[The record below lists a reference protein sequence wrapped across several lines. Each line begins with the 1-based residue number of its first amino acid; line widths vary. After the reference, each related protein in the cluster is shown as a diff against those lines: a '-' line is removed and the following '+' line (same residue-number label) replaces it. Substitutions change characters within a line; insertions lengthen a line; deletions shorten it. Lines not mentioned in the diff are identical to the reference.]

1 MLFSTDKPS
10 SAERQ
15 KIKLEQFAAQF
26 LDRFP
31 LGVLV
36 RRVARIRASVHTK
49 LLAGFL
55 IVTLLFITMAVAS
68 LLAQVSTSRQSRLL
82 DQAHE
87 RVDTA
92 QQVEYSLARQMHFT
106 ALALLSQKEAAI
118 ARVLREN
125 NRFNSTLASLE
136 AEATPEQHGLIEKI
150 RSSQDDAMATVADMA
165 NAIRD
170 GKLGNVTGALLD
182 RMERLDNEITMHVGQ
197 LVTAEQS
204 RMARLRDNVNAVN
217 RTSLILTTIFAVSA
231 GLLAWLCGF
240 VISWSFIL
248 PVREAQSF
256 LGQVAA
262 GNFGRSISI
271 PNRDEFGALGNSLN
285 HMSREL
291 HRLDEE
297 QRRAVSELGRLN
309 QQLTSSV
316 QQLTAL
322 GEVGQALSSS
332 LDMETVLETIV
343 SRAVQLTGLDSG
355 SMYEYDERTEEIRLR
370 AAEHVDQEMLATL
383 RATTMRKGEG
393 AVGRTVLTG
402 EPTQV
407 PDIRD
412 DGFETPLREALIREG
427 YRALLVVPL
436 LREEQIIGALAVTRN
451 APGPFAPEVVELLK
465 TFAAQS
471 ALAIQNARLF
481 RDLAEKSGQLEVA
494 SQLKSQFLANM
505 SHELRTPLNA
515 IIGVTEML
523 HEDARDLQRDSEIEP
538 LERVLR
544 AARHLL
550 ALINDILDLSKIEAG
565 RMELHIESFAI
576 APLVADVVTTLD
588 TLALKN
594 RNRVVVDCAADIG
607 IMRGDQTRIRQ
618 ALLNLASNA
627 TKFTE
632 NGTVTIRARR
642 TAEDAR
648 PWVTMAVS
656 DTGIGMTS
664 DQMARLFQEFVQA
677 DASTTRKYGGTGLG
691 LAISRRFCQM
701 MGGDI
706 TVESEP
712 GRGSTF
718 TLRLP
723 AGDAT
728 YAAPAAPQ
736 DAATA
741 PAATAT
747 ATAQVSSATIL
758 VVDDDRTVREILE
771 RYLAREGFSVR
782 TASSGLEGLRLARE
796 IQPAAITLDVMMP
809 DVDGWTVLAA
819 IKGDPALADIPV
831 ILVTI
836 VDEKSRG
843 YALGATDYM
852 VKPIDRERLVAVLRS
867 ISGAVGRHAL
877 LVDDDDLLRRA
888 MRVALEQDGWNV
900 TEAANGRLAMTQ
912 LAETHPDV
920 IVLDLMMPEM
930 DGFEFLDGIRQH
942 ADWREIP
949 VLVVT
954 AKDLTSEDRAR
965 LNVGAERILHKSS
978 RDKLLE
984 EVALAL
990 AGFVKRGRR
999 AKPAGNRP

>member
-1 MLFSTDKPS
+1 M
-10 SAERQ
+10 RW
-15 KIKLEQFAAQF
+15 
-26 LDRFP
+26 
-31 LGVLV
+31 
-36 RRVARIRASVHTK
+36 VAGIRASVHTK

-68 LLAQVSTSRQSRLL
+68 LLAQVSTTRQSRLL

-136 AEATPEQHGLIEKI
+136 AEATTEQHGLIEKI

-170 GKLGNVTGALLD
+170 GKLGTVTGALLD
-182 RMERLDNEITMHVGQ
+182 RLERLDDDITMRVGQ
-197 LVTAEQS
+197 LVEAEQS
-204 RMARLRDNVNAVN
+204 RMARLRDNVNAAN
-217 RTSLILTTIFAVSA
+217 RTSLILTTVFAVSA

-248 PVREAQSF
+248 PVREAQKF
-256 LGQVAA
+256 LGHVAA
-262 GNFGRSISI
+262 GDFARSISV

-291 HRLDEE
+291 HRLDTE

-309 QQLTSSV
+309 AQLTASV
-316 QQLTAL
+316 KQLTAL
-322 GEVGQALSSS
+322 GEVGQAISSS
-332 LDMETVLETIV
+332 LDMETVLQTIV

-370 AAEHVDQEMLATL
+370 AAENVDEEMLATL
-383 RATTMRKGEG
+383 RATSIRKGEG
-393 AVGRTVLTG
+393 AIGRTVLTG

-412 DGFETPLREALIREG
+412 DSYRTRLRDALIHAG

-451 APGPFAPEVVELLK
+451 EPGPFAPEVVELLN
-465 TFAAQS
+465 TFAGQS

-481 RDLAEKSGQLEVA
+481 RDLAEKSRQLEVA

-523 HEDARDLQRDSEIEP
+523 HEDARDFQRDNELEP

-565 RMELHIESFAI
+565 KIELHVESFAI
-576 APLVADVVTTLD
+576 APLVADVVTTLG

-594 RNRVVVDCAADIG
+594 RNRVLVECASDIG
-607 IMRGDQTRIRQ
+607 KMRGDQTRIRQ

-632 NGTVTIRARR
+632 DGTITIRVQRI
-642 TAEDAR
+642 AEEGH
-648 PWVTMAVS
+648 PWVTMAVA
-656 DTGIGMTS
+656 DTGIGLTRE
-664 DQMARLFQEFVQA
+664 QMGRLFQEFVQA

-718 TLRLP
+718 TIRLP
-723 AGDAT
+723 AADTGSG
-728 YAAPAAPQ
+728 PVGPQ
-736 DAATA
+736 DSADPHAAGPQGET
-741 PAATAT
+741 P
-747 ATAQVSSATIL
+747 TIL
-758 VVDDDRTVREILE
+758 VVDDDPTVREILE
-771 RYLAREGFSVR
+771 RYLTREGFSVV
-782 TASSGLEGLRLARE
+782 TAGSGLDGLRLARE
-796 IQPAAITLDVMMP
+796 IRPAAITLDVMMP

-836 VDEKSRG
+836 VDERSRG
-843 YALGATDYM
+843 YSLGATDYM
-852 VKPIDRERLVAVLRS
+852 VKPIDRERLVGVLRE
-867 ISGAVGRHAL
+867 ISGTLARHAL
-877 LVDDDDLLRRA
+877 LVDDDDLLRRG
-888 MRVALEQDGWNV
+888 MRLALEQEGWKV
-900 TEAANGRLAMTQ
+900 TEAANGRLAMAQ
-912 LAETHPDV
+912 LDEMRPDV

-930 DGFEFLDGIRQH
+930 DGFEFLDGIRQRSE
-942 ADWREIP
+942 WREIP

-965 LNVGAERILHKSS
+965 LNIGIERILHKSS
-978 RDKLLE
+978 RDKLLA

-990 AGFVKRGRR
+990 AGFVQRGHG
-999 AKPAGNRP
+999 AKPAGKRT

>member
-1 MLFSTDKPS
+1 M
-10 SAERQ
+10 
-15 KIKLEQFAAQF
+15 AA
-26 LDRFP
+26 
-31 LGVLV
+31 
-36 RRVARIRASVHTK
+36 IRASVHTK

-55 IVTLLFITMAVAS
+55 IVTLLFIIMAVAS
-68 LLAQVSTSRQSRLL
+68 LLAQVSTTRQSRLL

-87 RVDTA
+87 RVNTA

-136 AEATPEQHGLIEKI
+136 AEATAEQHGLIEKI
-150 RSSQDDAMATVADMA
+150 RASQDDAMATVADMA

-170 GKLGNVTGALLD
+170 GKLGAVTGALLN
-182 RMERLDNEITMHVGQ
+182 RLERLDDDITMRVGQ
-197 LVTAEQS
+197 LVEAEQV
-204 RMARLRDNVNAVN
+204 RMARLRDNVNAAN
-217 RTSLILTTIFAVSA
+217 RTSLILTTVFAVTA
-231 GLLAWLCGF
+231 MLLAWLCGF

-248 PVREAQSF
+248 PVREAQKF
-256 LGQVAA
+256 LGHVAA
-262 GNFGRSISI
+262 GNFGHTISV
-271 PNRDEFGALGNSLN
+271 PNRDEFGALGSSLN

-291 HRLDEE
+291 HRLDAE

-309 QQLTSSV
+309 DQLTTSV
-316 QQLTAL
+316 KQLTAL
-322 GEVGQALSSS
+322 GEVGRAISSS
-332 LDMETVLETIV
+332 LDMETVFKTIV
-343 SRAVQLTGLDSG
+343 SRAAQLTGLDSG
-355 SMYEYDERTEEIRLR
+355 AMYEYDERAEEIRLR
-370 AAEHVDQEMLATL
+370 AAENVDAPLLAAL
-383 RATTMRKGEG
+383 HATPLRKGEG
-393 AVGRTVLTG
+393 AVGRSVQTG

-407 PDIRD
+407 SDIRD
-412 DGFETPLREALIREG
+412 GGYATRLREALIGAG

-436 LREEQIIGALAVTRN
+436 LREEQVIGALAVMRK
-451 APGPFAPEVVELLK
+451 APGPFAPEVVELLR

-481 RDLAEKSGQLEVA
+481 RDLADKSRQLEVA

-523 HEDARDLQRDSEIEP
+523 HEDARDFRREAEIEP

-565 RMELHIESFAI
+565 KMELHVESFAI
-576 APLVADVVTTLD
+576 APLIADVVTTLG
-588 TLALKN
+588 TLVAKN
-594 RNRVVVDCAADIG
+594 RNRVVVDCPADTG
-607 IMRGDQTRIRQ
+607 SMRGDQTRIRQ

-632 NGTVTIRARR
+632 NGTVTIRVRR
-642 TAEDAR
+642 VTEEGRA
-648 PWVTMAVS
+648 WVTMAVA
-656 DTGIGMTS
+656 DTGIGLTRE
-664 DQMARLFQEFVQA
+664 QMGRLFQEFVQA

-691 LAISRRFCQM
+691 LAISRRLCQM

-718 TLRLP
+718 TIRLP
-723 AGDAT
+723 AIE
-728 YAAPAAPQ
+728 AASE
-736 DAATA
+736 
-741 PAATAT
+741 TAT
-747 ATAQVSSATIL
+747 VPRESGASPPANLQAASPTIL
-758 VVDDDRTVREILE
+758 VVDDDPTVREILE
-771 RYLAREGFSVR
+771 RYLVREGFSVV
-782 TASSGLEGLRLARE
+782 TAGSGLDGLRLARE

-836 VDEKSRG
+836 VDERSRG
-843 YALGATDYM
+843 YSLGATDYM
-852 VKPIDRERLVAVLRS
+852 VKPIDRDRLVGVLRS
-867 ISGAVGRHAL
+867 IAGTVGRHAL

-888 MRVALEQDGWNV
+888 MRLALEQDGWQV
-900 TEAANGRLAMTQ
+900 TEAANGRLAMAR
-912 LAETHPDV
+912 LADIRPDV

-930 DGFEFLDGIRQH
+930 DGFEFLDGIRRR
-942 ADWREIP
+942 AEWRDIP

-954 AKDLTSEDRAR
+954 AKDLTAEDRAR
-965 LNVGAERILHKSS
+965 LNVGVERILHKSS

-990 AGFVKRGRR
+990 AGFVRRGRH
-999 AKPAGNRP
+999 ANPAGRPP

>member
-1 MLFSTDKPS
+1 MLFWIDKPS

-15 KIKLEQFAAQF
+15 QIKLEQIAAKF
-26 LDRFP
+26 IDRFP
-31 LGVLV
+31 LGALV
-36 RRVARIRASVHTK
+36 RWVAGIRASVHTK

-55 IVTLLFITMAVAS
+55 IVTLLFIAMAVAS
-68 LLAQVSTSRQSRLL
+68 LLAQVSTTRQSRLL

-87 RVDTA
+87 RVNTA

-170 GKLGNVTGALLD
+170 GKLGTVTGALLD
-182 RMERLDNEITMHVGQ
+182 RMERLDNDITMRVGQ
-197 LVTAEQS
+197 LVQAEQT
-204 RMARLRDNVNAVN
+204 RMARLRDNVNAAN
-217 RTSLILTTIFAVSA
+217 RTSLILTTLFAVSA
-231 GLLAWLCGF
+231 VLLAWFCGF

-248 PVREAQSF
+248 PVREAQKF

-262 GNFGRSISI
+262 GNFGRSISV

-291 HRLDEE
+291 HRLDAE
-297 QRRAVSELGRLN
+297 QRRAVTELGRLN
-309 QQLTSSV
+309 EQLTSSV
-316 QQLTAL
+316 EQLTAL
-322 GEVGQALSSS
+322 GEVGQAISSS
-332 LDMETVLETIV
+332 LDMETVLKTIV

-355 SMYEYDERTEEIRLR
+355 AMYEYDERTEEIRLR
-370 AAEHVDQEMLATL
+370 TAENIDERMLATL
-383 RATTMRKGEG
+383 RATSIRKGEG

-402 EPTQV
+402 APTQV

-412 DGFETPLREALIREG
+412 DSYKTRLREALIGAG

-436 LREEQIIGALAVTRN
+436 LREEHIIGALAVIRN
-451 APGPFAPEVVELLK
+451 APGPFAPEVVDLLK

-481 RDLAEKSGQLEVA
+481 RDLAEKSKQLEVA

-523 HEDARDLQRDSEIEP
+523 HEDARDFQRDSEIEP

-565 RMELHIESFAI
+565 RIDLHVESFAI
-576 APLVADVVTTLD
+576 APLVADVVTTLG

-594 RNRVVVDCAADIG
+594 SNRVVVDCSADIG
-607 IMRGDQTRIRQ
+607 TMRGDQTRIRQ

-632 NGTVTIRARR
+632 NGTVTIRVQRV
-642 TAEDAR
+642 TGDGR
-648 PWVTMAVS
+648 PWVTIAVS
-656 DTGIGMTS
+656 DTGIGLTRE
-664 DQMARLFQEFVQA
+664 QMGRLFQEFVQA

-691 LAISRRFCQM
+691 LAISRRLCQM

-718 TLRLP
+718 TIRLP
-723 AGDAT
+723 ATDAASGAV
-728 YAAPAAPQ
+728 AAPSGL
-736 DAATA
+736 AAT
-741 PAATAT
+741 PAAGGQAT
-747 ATAQVSSATIL
+747 SPTVL
-758 VVDDDRTVREILE
+758 VVDDDQTVREILE
-771 RYLAREGFSVR
+771 RFLTREGFSVV
-782 TASSGLEGLRLARE
+782 TAGSGLDGLRLARE

-819 IKGDPALADIPV
+819 IKGDPVLADIPV

-843 YALGATDYM
+843 YSLGATDYM
-852 VKPIDRERLVAVLRS
+852 VKPIDRERLVGVLRG
-867 ISGAVGRHAL
+867 ISGAIGRHAL
-877 LVDDDDLLRRA
+877 LVDDDDVMRRG
-888 MRVALEQDGWNV
+888 MRLALEQDGWKV
-900 TEAANGRLAMTQ
+900 TEAANGRLAMAQ
-912 LAETHPDV
+912 LSEAHPDA

-930 DGFEFLDGIRQH
+930 DGFEFLDGIRQRPE
-942 ADWREIP
+942 WRDIP

-965 LNVGAERILHKSS
+965 LNVGVERILHKSS
-978 RDKLLE
+978 RDRLLE

-999 AKPAGNRP
+999 ANPAGKLP

>member
-1 MLFSTDKPS
+1 MLFWTDKPS

-31 LGVLV
+31 LGALV

-68 LLAQVSTSRQSRLL
+68 LLAQVSTTRQSRLL

-182 RMERLDNEITMHVGQ
+182 RLERLDDDITMHVGQ
-197 LVTAEQS
+197 LVKAEQG
-204 RMARLRDNVNAVN
+204 RMARLRNNVNAAN
-217 RTSLILTTIFAVSA
+217 RTSLILTTVFAVSA

-256 LGQVAA
+256 LGHVAA

-309 QQLTSSV
+309 EQLTSSV
-316 QQLTAL
+316 KQLTAL
-322 GEVGQALSSS
+322 GEVGQAISSS
-332 LDMETVLETIV
+332 LDMETVLKTIV

-370 AAEHVDQEMLATL
+370 AAEHVDPEMLATL
-383 RATTMRKGEG
+383 RATPMRKGEG

-412 DGFETPLREALIREG
+412 DSFKTPLRDALIHAG

-451 APGPFAPEVVELLK
+451 APGPFAPDVVELLK

-481 RDLAEKSGQLEVA
+481 RDLAENSRQLEVA

-523 HEDARDLQRDSEIEP
+523 HEDARDLQRSSEIEP

-576 APLVADVVTTLD
+576 APLVAEVVTTLD

-607 IMRGDQTRIRQ
+607 SMRGDQTRIRQ

-632 NGTVTIRARR
+632 DGTVTIRARR
-642 TAEDAR
+642 TTGDGR

-656 DTGIGMTS
+656 DTGIGMTRE
-664 DQMARLFQEFVQA
+664 QMARLFQEFVQA

-718 TLRLP
+718 TIRLP
-723 AGDAT
+723 ADDAT
-728 YAAPAAPQ
+728 SGAGAAPQ
-736 DAATA
+736 DAA
-741 PAATAT
+741 AASAT
-747 ATAQVSSATIL
+747 RVQATSPTIL

-771 RYLAREGFSVR
+771 RYLTREGFSVV

-819 IKGDPALADIPV
+819 IKGDPELAEIPV

-843 YALGATDYM
+843 YSLGATDYM
-852 VKPIDRERLVAVLRS
+852 VKPIDRERLIGVLRN
-867 ISGAVGRHAL
+867 ISRVVGRHAL
-877 LVDDDDLLRRA
+877 LVDDDDLMRRE
-888 MRVALEQDGWNV
+888 MRLVLEQDGWRV
-900 TEAANGRLAMTQ
+900 TEAANGRLAMAQ
-912 LAETHPDV
+912 LAKTHPDV

-930 DGFEFLDGIRQH
+930 DGFEFLDGIRQR
-942 ADWREIP
+942 DEWRNIP

-954 AKDLTSEDRAR
+954 AKDLTSDDHAR

-990 AGFVKRGRR
+990 AGFVKRGRS
-999 AKPAGNRP
+999 AKPAGNQP